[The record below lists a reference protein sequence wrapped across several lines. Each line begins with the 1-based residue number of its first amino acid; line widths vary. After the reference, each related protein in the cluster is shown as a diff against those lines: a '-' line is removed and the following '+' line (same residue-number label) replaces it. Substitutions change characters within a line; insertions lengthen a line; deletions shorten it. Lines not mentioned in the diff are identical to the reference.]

1 MASVS
6 AHEVRRPQVA
16 GDAGLD
22 ERLDVAAIGR
32 AAAEIALQAHGRPVS
47 GRTTFVVAHRL
58 STIRNADRIVVMKDG
73 GIQEIG
79 SHEELLRRDGAYTL
93 LQSGQLA

>member
-1 MASVS
+1 VLI
-6 AHEVRRPQVA
+6 
-16 GDAGLD
+16 LD
-22 ERLDVAAIGR
+22 EATSALDTHSEALVQQALGRL
-32 AAAEIALQAHGRPVS
+32 VS

-79 SHEELLRRDGAYTL
+79 SQEELLRRDGAYTL
-93 LQSGQLA
+93 LQSGQLAQG